1 MHDTFLEVQARVEW
15 MLWCMDAS
23 ERSCC
28 EIGKFRNVKQEGTGS
43 DDRSRSSL
51 HSVVKSHR
59 NLLRW
64 ADTIHNQMFSH
75 YQTTVDWN
83 GNIYAVEAK
92 SEEKADD
99 VHKE

>member
-1 MHDTFLEVQARVEW
+1 
-15 MLWCMDAS
+15 
-23 ERSCC
+23 
-28 EIGKFRNVKQEGTGS
+28 
-43 DDRSRSSL
+43 
-51 HSVVKSHR
+51 
-59 NLLRW
+59 
-64 ADTIHNQMFSH
+64 MFSH